1 MRSLK
6 LPSHIKKNRVWVQ
19 LFTLPYFTVASGL
32 IMNSGAVFAEEYF
45 NPSFLS
51 NDAANVA
58 DLSRFAKGE
67 GQPAGI
73 YRVDI
78 YLNDQYVGT
87 QDMKFDALK
96 SAPSHSGDDTGL
108 SPCLTRDWLDKQN
121 VNIAII
127 PALNKLPAEQCSNLP
142 AALEKAETR
151 FDFDRQRL
159 DISIPQAALK
169 NNIRGYIPPEQWD
182 EGINA
187 GLLNYSFSGSNSLG
201 STNNRYNS
209 YFLNLGSGLNLGPWR
224 LRNNSS
230 WNYSESG
237 RYRNSDWQ
245 NVSTY
250 IQRTI
255 IPLKSSL
262 TIGDGFTPGDVFDS
276 LGFRGVQIASDDNML
291 PDSMRGF
298 APTVRGVANSNA
310 QVTIRQNGYVIYQ
323 TYVPP
328 GAFEITDL
336 YSTSNSGD
344 LQVTV
349 KENNGSTNQF
359 TVPYSAVPVLQR
371 EGHFKYAL
379 TAGKY
384 RSASSLQNE
393 PDYWQG
399 TLMWGLPAGVTLYGG
414 TQLSDN
420 YRAFAFGA
428 GKNLGNWGA
437 ISADVTQANSILP
450 DSSHSDGQS
459 LRFLYAKSLND
470 VGTNFQLLG
479 YRYSTQGFY
488 TLDETSYR
496 QMQGYDLKTQ
506 DGPVP
511 TKPEIIDYHNLYYAK
526 KGRIQVNISQQIGIN
541 GSLYL
546 TGSEQTYWRTD
557 ETDQLWQVGYSG
569 NWEDIS
575 YGLNWS
581 WNKSP
586 GLGEADKRLAFNIS
600 IPLNRW
606 LTGGGKAR
614 DITNSGN
621 TAYATYSATRDANNK
636 VSQQA
641 GVSGT
646 LLADNNLNYSVQQG
660 YTTQGEGGSGTASLS
675 YQGRYG
681 NSNVGYSY
689 GKQWQQVNYGL
700 SGGIVA
706 HANGVTLSQPLGDTN
721 ILVKAPGAD
730 DVRIQNATGVSTDW
744 RGYAVIPYATTYRT
758 NRVSLDTTTLKDNAD
773 LDDAV
778 LNVVPTQ
785 GAVVRANFS
794 TRIGARARITLKQ
807 RNGKPVPFGATASDE
822 SSHGSIVGDNG
833 QVFMSGL
840 QPEGKLNVVW
850 GTGADQQCVVT
861 YKLSD
866 DAAIHGINYARANC
880 Q

>member
-298 APTVRGVANSNA
+298 APTVRGL
-310 QVTIRQNGYVIYQ
+310 R
-323 TYVPP
+323 
-328 GAFEITDL
+328 
-336 YSTSNSGD
+336 
-344 LQVTV
+344 
-349 KENNGSTNQF
+349 
-359 TVPYSAVPVLQR
+359 
-371 EGHFKYAL
+371 
-379 TAGKY
+379 TAML
-384 RSASSLQNE
+384 RS
-393 PDYWQG
+393 
-399 TLMWGLPAGVTLYGG
+399 
-414 TQLSDN
+414 
-420 YRAFAFGA
+420 
-428 GKNLGNWGA
+428 
-437 ISADVTQANSILP
+437 
-450 DSSHSDGQS
+450 
-459 LRFLYAKSLND
+459 
-470 VGTNFQLLG
+470 
-479 YRYSTQGFY
+479 
-488 TLDETSYR
+488 
-496 QMQGYDLKTQ
+496 
-506 DGPVP
+506 
-511 TKPEIIDYHNLYYAK
+511 
-526 KGRIQVNISQQIGIN
+526 
-541 GSLYL
+541 
-546 TGSEQTYWRTD
+546 
-557 ETDQLWQVGYSG
+557 
-569 NWEDIS
+569 
-575 YGLNWS
+575 
-581 WNKSP
+581 
-586 GLGEADKRLAFNIS
+586 
-600 IPLNRW
+600 
-606 LTGGGKAR
+606 
-614 DITNSGN
+614 
-621 TAYATYSATRDANNK
+621 
-636 VSQQA
+636 
-641 GVSGT
+641 
-646 LLADNNLNYSVQQG
+646 
-660 YTTQGEGGSGTASLS
+660 
-675 YQGRYG
+675 
-681 NSNVGYSY
+681 
-689 GKQWQQVNYGL
+689 
-700 SGGIVA
+700 
-706 HANGVTLSQPLGDTN
+706 PLGKM
-721 ILVKAPGAD
+721 V
-730 DVRIQNATGVSTDW
+730 
-744 RGYAVIPYATTYRT
+744 
-758 NRVSLDTTTLKDNAD
+758 
-773 LDDAV
+773 
-778 LNVVPTQ
+778 
-785 GAVVRANFS
+785 
-794 TRIGARARITLKQ
+794 
-807 RNGKPVPFGATASDE
+807 
-822 SSHGSIVGDNG
+822 
-833 QVFMSGL
+833 M
-840 QPEGKLNVVW
+840 
-850 GTGADQQCVVT
+850 
-861 YKLSD
+861 
-866 DAAIHGINYARANC
+866 
-880 Q
+880 